1 MKKADHQLVQRVL
14 DGEVDQPTF
23 EQFQQRVRG
32 EPELGQLYGDY
43 ALLHHSLSEEFE
55 GGHAVNPLEVDE
67 VPAERRIARRL
78 LLASLIVL
86 FLAVAWWIRPH
97 VSPDADD
104 NIAVAAFSLDAVWQ
118 IEGTSHNLGGATA
131 LSQGASLHLQQG
143 RANVSLNPS
152 VSAIIEG
159 PAILT
164 AVAET
169 SLHLEHGR
177 GYFKR
182 GGSGGPLTV
191 TTPKLTAV
199 DAGTEFGIQSSPE
212 SDDEIHVAVGR
223 VKVSSNKG
231 GAESFLD
238 AGDAA
243 RVAANGPINSFPADL
258 SLFATAL
265 GRFSPVI
272 EGAFDQ
278 AQWRIAHGSPSFSPN
293 RIEGVNYAAFLRL
306 PAPSP
311 TASSSI
317 WLATI
322 DVGHAAEGSFHT
334 DGWAGLSFYSN
345 GREVLFFG
353 DSFGSAA
360 SWSLDVKQRIPV
372 VYPPSPI
379 TGERMVTMRYDTRT
393 GDVSLHEGNVPLRA
407 PFCVGKIP
415 AGTRFD
421 EIRIGASSGAALAVK
436 SLHVRCGER

>member
-14 DGEVDQPTF
+14 DGEVDQTDF
-23 EQFQQRVRG
+23 EQFQQRMRG

-55 GGHAVNPLEVDE
+55 GGHPVNPLEVDE
-67 VPAERRIARRL
+67 VPAERKIARRL
-78 LLASLIVL
+78 LIASLIVL
-86 FLAVAWWIRPH
+86 FLTAAWWIRPH
-97 VSPDADD
+97 VSPNGDD
-104 NIAVAAFSLDAVWQ
+104 DIAVAAFSLDAVWQ
-118 IEGTSHNLGGATA
+118 IKGTSHNLGGATA

-164 AVAET
+164 VLSET
-169 SLHLEHGR
+169 SLHLEHGK

-212 SDDEIHVAVGR
+212 TDDEIHVAVGR
-223 VKVSSNKG
+223 VKVSSKKG

-243 RVAANGPINSFPADL
+243 RVAANGPIHSFPAEL
-258 SLFATAL
+258 APFAKAL

-272 EGAFDQ
+272 EGPFDK
-278 AQWRIAHGSPSFSPN
+278 ARWRIAHGSPAVSPN

-306 PAPSP
+306 PDPVP
-311 TASSSI
+311 TTRGSI

-322 DVGHAAEGSFHT
+322 NVGHAAEGSFHT
-334 DGWAGLSFYSN
+334 DGWAGLSFYSKGN
-345 GREVLFFG
+345 EVVFFG

-372 VYPPSPI
+372 IYPQNPI
-379 TGERMVTMRYDTRT
+379 TGEREVTMRYDART
-393 GDVSLHEGNVPLRA
+393 GEVSLHEGNIPLIA

-415 AGTRFD
+415 AGTPFD

-436 SLHVRCGER
+436 SLSVRRGEP

>member
-14 DGEVDQPTF
+14 DGEVDQTAF

-32 EPELGQLYGDY
+32 EPELGKLYGDY

-55 GGHAVNPLEVDE
+55 GGHPVNPLEVDE
-67 VPAERRIARRL
+67 VPAERKIARRL
-78 LLASLIVL
+78 LIASLIVL
-86 FLAVAWWIRPH
+86 FLAAAWWIRPH
-97 VSPDADD
+97 VSPNGD
-104 NIAVAAFSLDAVWQ
+104 NDIAVAAFSLDAVWQ
-118 IEGTSHNLGGATA
+118 IKGTSHNLGGATA

-164 AVAET
+164 VLSET
-169 SLHLEHGR
+169 SLHLEHGK

-182 GGSGGPLTV
+182 GGSGGPLTI

-212 SDDEIHVAVGR
+212 TDDEIHVAVGR

-243 RVAANGPINSFPADL
+243 RIPAAGPIHSFPADL
-258 SLFATAL
+258 SPFATVL

-272 EGAFDQ
+272 EGTFDQ
-278 AQWRIAHGSPSFSPN
+278 SRWRIAHGSPSFSPN

-306 PAPSP
+306 PDPAPTTSG
-311 TASSSI
+311 SI

-322 DVGHAAEGSFHT
+322 DIGHAAEGSFHT
-334 DGWAGLSFYSN
+334 DGWAGLSFYGN
-345 GREVLFFG
+345 GKEVLFFG

-372 VYPPSPI
+372 IYPQKPI
-379 TGERMVTMRYDTRT
+379 TGERQVTMRYDART
-393 GDVSLHEGNVPLRA
+393 GEVSLHEGNIPLRV

-415 AGTRFD
+415 LGTQFD
-421 EIRIGASSGAALAVK
+421 EVRIGASSGASLAVK
-436 SLHVRCGER
+436 SLSVRRGEP